1 MYVKLFSSL
10 FDGSIRGKPDLI
22 LVFVNMLARAMP
34 DGTDDRHIRAISDET
49 GLSLDRVQKA
59 INELEAPDPESR
71 TEAEDGRRIKRLS
84 ETRKWG
90 WLIVNYERYRNTRD
104 EESRRAQ
111 YRAAYYR
118 KQGRLAQASDDDP
131 SVDDPST
138 CLTLTPHASSR
149 LHSLQHHSTRL
160 HNVPH
165 ASTQAETETKT
176 KTEAHALDSAR
187 AGEASPSSPL
197 PAPMDFELLW
207 TAYPRK
213 SGKDAARRAY
223 EAVRDRMPSIEEVVA
238 SVQAQAASYQWTR
251 EGGRFVP
258 GLAKWLERGQWADE
272 PSQVAPEDKAHVRI
286 SNSMNREDYQL

>member
-71 TEAEDGRRIKRLS
+71 TDAEDGRRIKRLS
-84 ETRKWG
+84 VSRKWG
-90 WLIVNYERYRNTRD
+90 WLIVNYVRYRNTRD
-104 EESRRAQ
+104 EESRRIQNREAQ
-111 YRAAYYR
+111 RR
-118 KQGRLAQASDDDP
+118 SRLGCSALSTPLSVRQRPSAPVSIRQHMSAPVSNVSIGQRSSAQAE
-131 SVDDPST
+131 
-138 CLTLTPHASSR
+138 
-149 LHSLQHHSTRL
+149 
-160 HNVPH
+160 
-165 ASTQAETETKT
+165 AEAEA
-176 KTEAHALDSAR
+176 KTEAHALDTAR